1 MCLGFIV
8 DSVEIEKTE
17 ADSDAT
23 IEYPPDEKPS
33 TGMLLV
39 LLPAVFTKGSRV
51 AVAVWC
57 SSNALVLINA
67 VALHRA
73 RLVLGWVTAFRQ
85 INYLTT

>member
-23 IEYPPDEKPS
+23 IDYPPDEKPS

-39 LLPAVFTKGSRV
+39 FTASGFHKGLQS
-51 AVAVWC
+51 C
-57 SSNALVLINA
+57 GGGLV
-67 VALHRA
+67 
-73 RLVLGWVTAFRQ
+73 
-85 INYLTT
+85 